1 MHISGSNHLRPFV
14 RSLLKAFDNADPAKN
29 QQRAIT
35 PKLLRAMYLMAGTNV
50 EATQDSEFAII
61 TELVIMG
68 YFYAMRSCEFT
79 RTPQRGRTKLIRLRG
94 IVFRDAN
101 NVEIDNTDGRRRAD
115 AERVTVTFENQKNGL
130 KMDRRTHQRTSD
142 PALCPVKCIASLVDR
157 IYRTVPFAG
166 PDTTIN
172 TIYLHNRR
180 EQISGASIRKHMRS
194 TCTAKGGKSTFGF
207 DAHDIGTKSIRSG
220 AAMGLFLM
228 NIPVQKIKMMGRW
241 SSDAFLVYIR
251 PQVLEWTND
260 LSQNMIHIN
269 SFTDVNE
276 SRPTL
281 TLDPQPSPTLFNGD
295 HPRHVD
301 IRSMHLHH

>member
-1 MHISGSNHLRPFV
+1 M
-14 RSLLKAFDNADPAKN
+14 RSLLKAFDNADPARN

-35 PKLLRAMYLMAGTNV
+35 PKLLRAMYLMAGADV
-50 EATQDSEFAII
+50 ETTRDTEYAII
-61 TELVIMG
+61 AELVIMG

-79 RTPQRGRTKLIRLRG
+79 RTPQRGRTKIIRLRG

-101 NVEIDNTDGRRRAD
+101 NVEMDNRDGRMRAD
-115 AERVTVTFENQKNGL
+115 AERVTLTFEDQKNGL

-142 PALCPVKCIASLVDR
+142 PVLCPVKRIASLEDR

-172 TIYLHNRR
+172 TIYLLQRR
-180 EQISGASIRKHMRS
+180 TQISSTAIRQYMRS
-194 TCTAKGGKSTFGF
+194 TCTAKGGKQTFGF
-207 DAHDIGTKSIRSG
+207 DALDIGTKSIRSG

-228 NIPVQKIKMMGRW
+228 NISVQKIKMMGRW
-241 SSDAFLVYIR
+241 SSEAFLVYIR

-260 LSQNMIHIN
+260 LSHNMIQIN
-269 SFTDVNE
+269 SFTDANE

-295 HPRHVD
+295 YPRHVD
-301 IRSMHLHH
+301 IRSMHLYH

>member
-1 MHISGSNHLRPFV
+1 M
-14 RSLLKAFDNADPAKN
+14 RSLLKAFDNEDPAKN

-35 PKLLRAMYLMAGTNV
+35 PKLLRAMYLMAGADGV
-50 EATQDSEFAII
+50 ATQDSEFAII
-61 TELVIMG
+61 AELVIMG

-101 NVEIDNTDGRRRAD
+101 NVELDNKDGRMRAD
-115 AERVTVTFENQKNGL
+115 AERVTLTFENQKNGL

-142 PALCPVKCIASLVDR
+142 PVLCPVKRIASLVNR

-172 TIYLHNRR
+172 TVFINERR
-180 EQISGASIRKHMRS
+180 TQISSTSIRTFMRS
-194 TCTAKGGKSTFGF
+194 TCTAKGGKQTFGF
-207 DAHDIGTKSIRSG
+207 DATDIGTKSIRSG

-241 SSDAFLVYIR
+241 SSEAFLVYIR

-260 LSQNMIHIN
+260 LSQNMIQIN
-269 SFTDVNE
+269 SFTDANE

-295 HPRHVD
+295 YPQHVD
-301 IRSMHLHH
+301 IRSMHLFH